1 MSPFFV
7 ARVVNSVL
15 NVLNRRA
22 DAKRRAEAERRAYLV
37 SQAQLGALFA
47 ILVCVIIGLVLLVL
61 TGCGPS
67 GAPTT
72 KTSPTPTS
80 TQVAEPS
87 GLSDVVPLVSV
98 ANVVDKALPSV
109 VEITAGQGTG
119 SGFIV
124 SSEGI
129 VVTNHHVV
137 AGYDTVTMRLATG
150 ASHRGDVTSSDPDM
164 DLAYIHILN
173 AGRSL
178 PALPVGDSESIRVGD
193 EVIAIGFPI
202 GWILGTDPTI
212 SRGIISAK
220 RDKLLQTDAAVNPGN
235 SGGPL
240 LDSSGHVVGV
250 VVARIERDSVGN
262 PIAGINFAVPI
273 NAVREHLK
281 GQVALVTGGTPTP
294 FPTVEGPVDVET
306 TKAALDELDARRR
319 VVEEATRAAVE
330 AQQEAARYA
339 AALEATRVVELP
351 TPTPVPTPTPE
362 PTPTPLPTPTPHP
375 SIYCQEWEALVL
387 EWIRQ
392 GNVYDTSRYEPDD
405 KPTPDHPNLI
415 GTIGP

>member
-178 PALPVGDSESIRVGD
+178 PALSVGDSDSIRVGD
-193 EVIAIGFPI
+193 EVIA
-202 GWILGTDPTI
+202 T
-212 SRGIISAK
+212 
-220 RDKLLQTDAAVNPGN
+220 
-235 SGGPL
+235 
-240 LDSSGHVVGV
+240 
-250 VVARIERDSVGN
+250 VAMWPR
-262 PIAGINFAVPI
+262 F
-273 NAVREHLK
+273 
-281 GQVALVTGGTPTP
+281 
-294 FPTVEGPVDVET
+294 
-306 TKAALDELDARRR
+306 
-319 VVEEATRAAVE
+319 AVE
-330 AQQEAARYA
+330 A
-339 AALEATRVVELP
+339 RVEERSVE
-351 TPTPVPTPTPE
+351 
-362 PTPTPLPTPTPHP
+362 
-375 SIYCQEWEALVL
+375 SIKRMHRVRL
-387 EWIRQ
+387 R
-392 GNVYDTSRYEPDD
+392 
-405 KPTPDHPNLI
+405 
-415 GTIGP
+415 